1 MVKTQIMD
9 FRRVKALL
17 IRYMVIFY
25 DVRFKNNLKSGGLDD
40 KNLLCF
46 ALKSLEARKIHTICT

>member
-9 FRRVKALL
+9 FRRVKAIL
-17 IRYMVIFY
+17 IRYMVILY
-25 DVRFKNNLKSGGLDD
+25 VRLKNDLKSGGLDD
-40 KNLLCF
+40 NNLFHF